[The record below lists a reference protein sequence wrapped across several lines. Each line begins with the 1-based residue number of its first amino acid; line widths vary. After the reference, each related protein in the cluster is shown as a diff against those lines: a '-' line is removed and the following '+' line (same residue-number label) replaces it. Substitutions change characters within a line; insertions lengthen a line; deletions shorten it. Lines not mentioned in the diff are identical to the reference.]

1 MEVNLEEA
9 KVVAKENRS
18 SPQRT
23 TIEEDIYI
31 YSYNPH
37 HNVLS
42 PQQYYCF
49 SVQILHCKLSSDEN
63 YFVSF

>member
-31 YSYNPH
+31 
-37 HNVLS
+37 
-42 PQQYYCF
+42 
-49 SVQILHCKLSSDEN
+49 
-63 YFVSF
+63 